1 MKIIKGKVIK
11 YPQENINTDLI
22 IPARYLVNSDPQY
35 LAKHCMEDLDPEFHQ
50 NKNELQATILV
61 AGSNFGCGSSREQAP
76 IALKASGIELIIAP
90 SFARIFFRN
99 AINIG
104 LPILHFPDLNAF
116 NIGDKLDIDFGKGF
130 IRNICSNQSYPF
142 TRFPAFLQKII
153 KLQGLINFAKEEITN
168 SGMKIK
174 LISSEEELP

>member
-1 MKIIKGKVIK
+1 MIEGKVIK

-35 LAKHCMEDLDPEFHQ
+35 LAEHCMEDFDPEFHQ

-104 LPILHFPDLNAF
+104 LPILQFPDLNAF
-116 NIGDKLDIDFGKGF
+116 NIGDKLDIDFEEGL
-130 IRNICSNQSYPF
+130 IRNISSNQSYSF

-153 KLQGLINFAKEEITN
+153 NLKGLVNFAKEEIAN
-168 SGMKIK
+168 SGMK
-174 LISSEEELP
+174 S

>member
-1 MKIIKGKVIK
+1 MKIIKGIVIK

-22 IPARYLVNSDPQY
+22 VPARYLVNSDPQY
-35 LAKHCMEDLDPEFHQ
+35 LAKHCMEDFDSKFRQ
-50 NKNELQATILV
+50 IKNELQATILV

-76 IALKASGIELIIAP
+76 IALKASGIELIITP

-104 LPILHFPDLNAF
+104 LPILQFPDLKALNM
-116 NIGDKLDIDFGKGF
+116 GDKLDVDFEQGF
-130 IRNICSNQSYPF
+130 IRNLSSNQSYSF

-153 KLQGLINFAKEEITN
+153 KLKGLVNFAKEEIAN
-168 SGMKIK
+168 SGMK
-174 LISSEEELP
+174 S